1 MITEC
6 IIFLASFGV
15 SAELN
20 SPIQDSYYIDN
31 YFNCVET
38 VPRTMW
44 KYADLYYEF
53 YDEENIDTAIRIGW
67 CESRGKES
75 AVRTAEGN
83 YDTGVMQFV
92 SWTWNW
98 LADNNYVPYWNEW
111 VILKH
116 DRPYTSETVSKTSM
130 GFSQVQAQKS
140 AYWNIYASSVLAED
154 IYGRTQWRDW
164 RSSQWCWGDETYFHE
179 KWRNELNEN

>member
-1 MITEC
+1 MIAEC
-6 IIFLASFGV
+6 IIFLATLGSV
-15 SAELN
+15 EMPS
-20 SPIQDSYYIDN
+20 DN
-31 YFNCVET
+31 YLIQEQVNCNNS
-38 VPRTMW
+38 VPKSMQQ
-44 KYADLYYEF
+44 YADLYYEF
-53 YDEENIDTAIRIGW
+53 FDEENISTAVRIGW
-67 CESRGKES
+67 CESRGREK

-83 YDTGVMQFV
+83 YDTGIMQFV

-98 LADNNYVPYWNEW
+98 LADNNYVPYWNDW
-111 VILKH
+111 VILKN

-164 RSSQWCWGDETYFHE
+164 SSSQWCWEDEKEWSKRWQLEEY
-179 KWRNELNEN
+179 